1 MKTATATVA
10 ATAISILL
18 ALTACEESGSST
30 SGGAELADQPQSML
44 GRSADAARRTA
55 DAARTRDATASAM
68 SDRLAGSGTI
78 EVARLIFEI
87 PKRWQSVAP
96 SNTMRAA
103 ELHGPDITVAITIAS
118 GSIDGNIARWEGQV
132 LDANGEDSYAE
143 IDERTINGHDATL
156 VELTGTYMEG
166 AMGGNP
172 TARENWT
179 MLGAIFPQGR
189 SSLFLK
195 LTGPADAV
203 DDAYDDWMAMI
214 ESVTTP

>member
-1 MKTATATVA
+1 MNTTTIVA
-10 ATAISILL
+10 SAVLASALL
-18 ALTACEESGSST
+18 TLAACEESGSST
-30 SGGAELADQPQSML
+30 TGGAELADQPQSML

-55 DAARTRDATASAM
+55 DAARTRDASASAL

-78 EVARLIFEI
+78 EVAGLVFEI
-87 PKRWQSVAP
+87 PSGWQSVAP

-103 ELHGPDITVAITIAS
+103 ELEGPDVTVAITIAS
-118 GSIDGNIARWEGQV
+118 GSIDGNIERWEGQV
-132 LDANGEDSYAE
+132 LDANGEASYAE
-143 IDERTINGHDATL
+143 IDERAINGIEATI

-172 TARENWT
+172 VAREGWT

-203 DDAYDDWMAMI
+203 DDAYDDWMALI
-214 ESVTTP
+214 ESVSRP